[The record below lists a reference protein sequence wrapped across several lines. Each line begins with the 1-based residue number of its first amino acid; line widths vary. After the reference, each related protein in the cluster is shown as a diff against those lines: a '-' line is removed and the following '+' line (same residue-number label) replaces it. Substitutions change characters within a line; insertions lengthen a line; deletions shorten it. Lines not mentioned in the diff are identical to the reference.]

1 MRLVF
6 RRVFRGCPQSAVS
19 RSQNNGWHRY
29 WGTFCQRTLNIEET
43 FFTWSVP
50 VSVPVG
56 VDHNIHEVRIIE
68 GWSGPVERFVGVCP
82 CRRPCLPEVSNDVP
96 PVLFQ
101 TDAALLGVEVPLV
114 PHPRG
119 SPRGR
124 RLCGVDGILDRIAPY
139 GDKAFDQLRMQDRGD
154 TGGPQAPIKP

>member
-29 WGTFCQRTLNIEET
+29 WETFCQLTLNIEET
-43 FFTWSVP
+43 FFTRSVP

-56 VDHNIHEVRIIE
+56 VNHDIHEVRIIE

-96 PVLFQ
+96 PVLFRP
-101 TDAALLGVEVPLV
+101 TRPCSVLKYHWYHILAA
-114 PHPRG
+114 
-119 SPRGR
+119 
-124 RLCGVDGILDRIAPY
+124 RIAGAGSALSMVFWTEYPPM
-139 GDKAFDQLRMQDRGD
+139 A
-154 TGGPQAPIKP
+154 TKPLT

>member
-1 MRLVF
+1 
-6 RRVFRGCPQSAVS
+6 GCPQYAVS

-29 WGTFCQRTLNIEET
+29 WETFCQLTLNIEET
-43 FFTWSVP
+43 CFTRSVP

-56 VDHNIHEVRIIE
+56 VNHDIHEVRIIE

-101 TDAALLGVEVPLV
+101 TDAALLGVEVPLAFHLDIRG
-114 PHPRG
+114 HPRNAG
-119 SPRGR
+119 
-124 RLCGVDGILDRIAPY
+124 
-139 GDKAFDQLRMQDRGD
+139 
-154 TGGPQAPIKP
+154 